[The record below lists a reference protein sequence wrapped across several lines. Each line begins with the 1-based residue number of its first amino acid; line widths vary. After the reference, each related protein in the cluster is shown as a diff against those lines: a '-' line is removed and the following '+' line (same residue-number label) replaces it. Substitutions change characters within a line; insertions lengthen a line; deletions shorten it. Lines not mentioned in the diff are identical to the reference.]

1 MQTGPFSAAI
11 DTSSVIAGFVVAD
24 AAGTVRVA
32 MQSSCTGRDS
42 AGLLAELLA
51 HLQGAGLGLPDIG
64 RWTVGMGPGSF
75 TGIRIAG
82 ALVKGICNGTGA
94 ACRGLPS
101 SLAMAAMAAPAS
113 GDRVHVLHDGRR
125 GDALVSAWHFD
136 EILQPAAPAA
146 AVPAAD
152 LDADAADL
160 FVCLEA
166 DPVVTLLPPPVA
178 ARTRVLPHIDA
189 ACLVAP
195 AGQPWPADGPD
206 SDRGFEPVYVRP
218 PVFVPPRSPQIPDG
232 LQKLLDGAGRS
243 DIDP

>member
-1 MQTGPFSAAI
+1 MQTGSFSAAI
-11 DTSSVIAGFVVAD
+11 DTSSAIAGFVVAD
-24 AAGTVRVA
+24 AAGDVRVA
-32 MQSSCTGRDS
+32 MQSRCTGRDS

-51 HLQGAGLGLPDIG
+51 HLQAAGLGLPDIG

-101 SLAMAAMAAPAS
+101 SLAMAAMATPGS

-136 EILQPAAPAA
+136 EILRPASPAA
-146 AVPAAD
+146 AVPAAE

-166 DPVVTLLPPPVA
+166 DPVAALLPPPVA

-206 SDRGFEPVYVRP
+206 SARGFEPVYVRP

-232 LQKLLDGAGRS
+232 LQKLLDGDG
-243 DIDP
+243 